1 MLKPVV
7 FVLTLLGL
15 QPAGSTDPG
24 WPQWRGPNRDGAA
37 VGFTAPPEWPAAL
50 TRRWSTPVGLGHAS
64 PIVSEGRVF
73 VHGRRGA
80 REVVA
85 AFDAATGREIWRD
98 AYDAPYRVNPAAA
111 SHGPG
116 PKSTPAVAATRLVT
130 LGISGILSCYDAVTG
145 MLRWRTQP
153 FAETPIYG
161 TAMSPLIDGHVVV
174 VHAGGHDRG
183 AIMAFDLET
192 GAVRWRLT
200 GGAPAYASPVA
211 ATLGGVRQI
220 ITQSRTHLVGLAAAG
235 GRLLWQVPFTTD
247 YDQNAVTPVVWRDVV
262 IYSGL
267 AKGTHAVRPVQ
278 RGGRWTVEEVW
289 SNRDVSMYMSAPVVS
304 GDTMYGL
311 SHRNRGQFV
320 ALDPRSG
327 KLLWSTRGREGDNAA
342 LVTTTGAILALTTN
356 AELVV
361 FKPSST
367 GFEELRRYDVAESAT
382 WAHPALAN
390 RQIFVKD
397 EEALTAW
404 SPAPAQPVR

>member
-1 MLKPVV
+1 VLKHLVV
-7 FVLTLLGL
+7 VLMLLGL
-15 QPAGSTDPG
+15 QPAGSADPG

-50 TRRWSTPVGLGHAS
+50 TRRWSTPVGLGHAA
-64 PIVSEGRVF
+64 PVVSEGRVF

-85 AFDAATGREIWRD
+85 ALDAATGREIWRD

-111 SHGPG
+111 SHGLG
-116 PKSTPAVAATRLVT
+116 PKSTPAVAGTRLVT

-145 MLRWRTQP
+145 TLRWRTQP
-153 FAETPIYG
+153 FAEAPIYG
-161 TAMSPLIDGHVVV
+161 TAMSPLIDGRVVI

-183 AIMAFDLET
+183 AMTAFDLET
-192 GAVRWRLT
+192 GAVRWRWT
-200 GGAPAYASPVA
+200 GGAPAYASPVV

-220 ITQSRTHLVGLAAAG
+220 ITQSRTHLVGLAADG

-278 RGGRWTVEEVW
+278 QGGRWTVEEVW

-304 GDTMYGL
+304 GDTLYGL

-342 LVTTTGAILALTTN
+342 LVTTPRAVLALTTG

-361 FKPSST
+361 FKPAAA
-367 GFEELRRYDVAESAT
+367 GFEEIRRYDVGDSAT
-382 WAHPALAN
+382 WAHPALAG
-390 RQIFVKD
+390 RQIFVKG

-404 SPAPAQPVR
+404 SPAPAQPGR